1 MSVTLTKS
9 PAGVRSQDFLNKGMK
24 KQTLWSFRHRFRFSP
39 KGRKI
44 TNMKFWGKDTF
55 QLGVPGF
62 QTLWG
67 FRRSQNGYE
76 RFPQLSFRKKLSGHL
91 AKDQV
96 WLGGGFTVKRVWL
109 RGVQSHPPPPESF
122 GLSDPR
128 HRIDEQFQ
136 FHILFNFATTLS

>member
-1 MSVTLTKS
+1 
-9 PAGVRSQDFLNKGMK
+9 
-24 KQTLWSFRHRFRFSP
+24 
-39 KGRKI
+39 
-44 TNMKFWGKDTF
+44 MKFWGKDTF

-96 WLGGGFTVKRVWL
+96 WLGGGGHSQKGVV
-109 RGVQSHPPPPESF
+109 RGVQSPPPRKAL
-122 GLSDPR
+122 G
-128 HRIDEQFQ
+128 FQ
-136 FHILFNFATTLS
+136 ILTE